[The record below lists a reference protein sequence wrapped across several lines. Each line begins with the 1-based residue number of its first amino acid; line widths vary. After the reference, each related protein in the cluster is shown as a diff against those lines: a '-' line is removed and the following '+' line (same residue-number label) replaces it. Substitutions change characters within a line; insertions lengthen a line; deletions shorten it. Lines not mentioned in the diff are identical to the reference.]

1 MRLAYCCKCNY
12 NGCSCNCQDIKLH
25 LQLSARYYAFEISL
39 TLVDMSKLNIF
50 EFMPFRLYRLGI
62 EVSNEMTKVYQ
73 DRFDIDVVEWRIL
86 VTLSQS
92 EPCSAQHVARSTRT
106 HKSRISRGVKRLL
119 NIGLIKAQGSKED
132 AREITL
138 RRTAKGRNMY
148 EKMEPLI
155 LEKEKSLLACL
166 SKDERKRFATM
177 VAKLEDHLGLEQSV
191 DKA

>member
-1 MRLAYCCKCNY
+1 MVAIATVKTLSCT
-12 NGCSCNCQDIKLH
+12 CNCLH
-25 LQLSARYYAFEISL
+25 VTMLFKISL
-39 TLVDMSKLNIF
+39 TLVDMSKLKIF

-92 EPCSAQHVARSTRT
+92 EPCSAQHVVRSTRT

-119 NIGLIKAQGSKED
+119 DIGLIKAQGSKED

-138 RRTAKGRNMY
+138 RRTAKGRSVY